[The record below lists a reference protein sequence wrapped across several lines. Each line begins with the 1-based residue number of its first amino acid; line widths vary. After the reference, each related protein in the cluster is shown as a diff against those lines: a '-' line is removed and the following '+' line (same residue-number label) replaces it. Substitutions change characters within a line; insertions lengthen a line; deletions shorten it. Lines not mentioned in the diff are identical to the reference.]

1 MLSDGEHETLSE
13 IEQRLELEGPGT
25 SKEASAA
32 PEPPLGGRWER
43 VFDSVICVA
52 ALRSAVAVLVG
63 AYGQALGYASIAG
76 GRGVDLLQVRTDQAG
91 RSHARAPTTSRDAA
105 PGTTAEP
112 HPSPPQRGQPLLAK
126 EQR

>member
-1 MLSDGEHETLSE
+1 MLSDWEHETLSE

-25 SKEASAA
+25 SEEAFRR
-32 PEPPLGGRWER
+32 PEPPLGGRWGR

-91 RSHARAPTTSRDAA
+91 RSHARAPR
-105 PGTTAEP
+105 PAEV
-112 HPSPPQRGQPLLAK
+112 QPRARRLNPTQALPN
-126 EQR
+126 EGDHF